1 MLHRISFVNM
11 TIVMI
16 NSLPRIR
23 YKYHL
28 SPIFAFRS
36 NSVKQIAMVNVE
48 VAPVFESYIIRPEAG
63 VSRDGGVW

>member
-28 SPIFAFRS
+28 STTFAFRS
-36 NSVKQIAMVNVE
+36 NSVKQNAMVDVE
-48 VAPVFESYIIRPEAG
+48 VAVFESYIIRPEAG
-63 VSRDGGVW
+63 VSRNGGVW